1 MVKKTKQ
8 KIKKNKK
15 YTKKYT
21 KRYGKGIEERSK
33 TKIARE
39 QAASLRKE
47 KRDLKKLERIETIEL
62 RKQKRDHIIEFKKL
76 KREQLHGI
84 VKYVFVI
91 RRYFNNSN
99 IKSRIKANFMSNFSK
114 YEEML
119 SQEETML
126 ENLDLPTHIK
136 ISDDH
141 KKILDVLLNKIIK
154 SKSIDNETIKNIKQ
168 VFKIQELYNVTLQE
182 LQTYYNKTGFTFNNE
197 QRDFIYK
204 LVTGKDLDL
213 RESSMSDYESDEE
226 ERLSPR
232 EALAKSL
239 SKLQAQGKKSRK
251 KRKSHNK
258 RSRHKK
264 RKLR

>member
-1 MVKKTKQ
+1 MVKKTKQKSKQ

-15 YTKKYT
+15 Y
-21 KRYGKGIEERSK
+21 GKGPEERLK
-33 TKIARE
+33 AKLARE
-39 QAASLRKE
+39 QASSLRKQE
-47 KRDLKKLERIETIEL
+47 RETRKQERVKVNETRKQERIKTNEL
-62 RKQKRDHIIEFKKL
+62 SKL
-76 KREQLHGI
+76 NKEQLYSI

-99 IKSRIKANFMSNFSK
+99 IKSRIKANFMSKFSK
-114 YEEML
+114 YEEIL
-119 SQEETML
+119 TQEETML

-136 ISDDH
+136 ISDEH

-154 SKSIDNETIKNIKQ
+154 SKSIDNETIKNIKL

-204 LVTGKDLDL
+204 LVTGEDLDL

-232 EALAKSL
+232 EALTKSL
-239 SKLQAQGKKSRK
+239 SKMQAQGKKSRK

-258 RSRHKK
+258 RSHHKK
-264 RKLR
+264 RKSH

>member
-1 MVKKTKQ
+1 MVKKSKQ

-15 YTKKYT
+15 Y
-21 KRYGKGIEERSK
+21 GKGPEERLKAKLS
-33 TKIARE
+33 RE
-39 QAASLRKE
+39 QASSLRKQE
-47 KRDLKKLERIETIEL
+47 RETRKQERVKANETRKQERIKTNEL
-62 RKQKRDHIIEFKKL
+62 RKLNK
-76 KREQLHGI
+76 EQLYSI

-99 IKSRIKANFMSNFSK
+99 IKSRIKANFMSKFSK

-119 SQEETML
+119 DQEETML

-136 ISDDH
+136 ISDEH

-154 SKSIDNETIKNIKQ
+154 SKNIDNETIKNIKL

-182 LQTYYNKTGFTFNNE
+182 LQTYYNKTGFRFE
-197 QRDFIYK
+197 DKQRDFIYK
-204 LVTGKDLDL
+204 LVTGEDLDL

-232 EALAKSL
+232 ETLAKSL
-239 SKLQAQGKKSRK
+239 SKMQAQGKKSRK

-264 RKLR
+264 RKLH